1 MTFLDILI
9 VFIVLMGMWR
19 GFGAGCIKTASS
31 LVAWLVAFVI
41 ASRIASDFAPMLA
54 VVIDSPVLQVAAM
67 FLLLALAAMTVMQ
80 LFIAILIGL
89 VKTLRLGL
97 LDSMLGGVLG
107 AALGILKVLIL
118 LSIAAPLLVYLPNWQ
133 ESILTQNLLPL
144 APTATELLKQVLGDA
159 WQQIENPYQS
169 S

>member
-1 MTFLDILI
+1 MTFLDVLI

-19 GFGAGCIKTASS
+19 GFAAGCIKTTFS
-31 LVAWLVAFVI
+31 LVSWLVAFLV
-41 ASRIASDFAPMLA
+41 ASRTASDFASILA
-54 VVIDSPVLQVAAM
+54 GVIDSPVLQVAAM
-67 FLLLALAAMTVMQ
+67 FLLLALAVMTVMQ
-80 LFIAILIGL
+80 LLIAMLIGL

-97 LDSMLGGVLG
+97 LDGVLGGVLG
-107 AALGILKVLIL
+107 AALGVLKVLIL
-118 LSIAAPLLVYLPNWQ
+118 LSIASPLLVYLPNWQ
-133 ESILTQNLLPL
+133 ESILAQNLLPL

>member
-67 FLLLALAAMTVMQ
+67 FLLLALAVMTVMQ